1 MWRVKKNGE
10 QSIGRSKGG
19 LTTKIHMLAANA
31 RTAIGFTLS
40 AGQLHDAPQ
49 GRLLLE
55 TVGKQKITVPLLMDR
70 AYEDDQTRYI
80 AQMLKFDPIVP
91 PKSNRLNPWEYD
103 KELYK
108 RRNEVER
115 LFRLIQG
122 FRRVF
127 CRFDKLD
134 IMYLGFIMLALVYV
148 SIK

>member
-1 MWRVKKNGE
+1 MM
-10 QSIGRSKGG
+10 SADAKG
-19 LTTKIHMLAANA
+19 
-31 RTAIGFTLS
+31 AIAFTLS
-40 AGQLHDAPQ
+40 AGQCHDAPQ
-49 GRLLLE
+49 GRLLME
-55 TVGKQKITVPLLMDR
+55 TVGKQEHLTPLIMDR
-70 AYEDDQTRYI
+70 AYEDDLTRYI
-80 AQMLKFDPIVP
+80 AQMLKFEPVVP

-108 RRNEVER
+108 LRNEVER

-134 IMYLGFIMLALVYV
+134 IMYAAFIQLALIFV